1 MSRKLLFDT
10 DIGSDVDDA
19 IALAFALACPDE
31 LDLVAVTTVSAN
43 TRGRAEAAARI
54 LGVGGRSD
62 IEVCVGVE
70 GALVRRAR
78 FVWRD
83 IETEGYPEGPD
94 AAISDEPAPERIVR
108 AAREH
113 EGLEI
118 VAIGPLTN
126 LAHALALDPG
136 LPKRIAR
143 LTVMGGHLRE
153 VRVGTLLAK
162 PGIDYNL
169 CSDPEASVMVL
180 GAGFETRLVTADVT
194 LQTWMRERDVV
205 RLEAAEHPLPRGIAN
220 LVRQWTP
227 WQRKI
232 FTGIGGTLDD
242 DNVAFLHDPL
252 TLLSLVDPAPLTFER
267 LRVVTAEER
276 GVLRTFEMPEAGP
289 GTTAEVATA
298 VDAAAAR
305 DAIVARLLSF

>member
-1 MSRKLLFDT
+1 MSRKVLFDT

-19 IALAFALACPDE
+19 IALAFALACPDD

-54 LGVGGRSD
+54 LGVAGRSD
-62 IEVCVGVE
+62 VEVCVGAE
-70 GALVRRAR
+70 GALVRRDR

-94 AAISDEPAPERIVR
+94 APISDEPAPERIVR
-108 AAREH
+108 AAREN
-113 EGLEI
+113 EGLEL

-126 LAHALALDPG
+126 VAHALALDPE
-136 LPKRIAR
+136 LPKRVAR
-143 LTVMGGHLRE
+143 LTVMGGHIRE
-153 VRVGTLLAK
+153 VRVGALLAK

-194 LQTWMRERDVV
+194 LQTWMREQDVV
-205 RLEAAEHPLPRGIAN
+205 RLEAAAHPLPRGIAN

-232 FTGIGGTLDD
+232 FTGIGGTLAD

-252 TLLSLVDPAPLTFER
+252 TLLSLVDPSPLSFER
-267 LRVVTAEER
+267 LRIVTAEQR

-289 GTTAEVATA
+289 GTPSEVATA
-298 VDAAAAR
+298 VDAEAAR
-305 DAIVARLLSF
+305 DAIVTRLLSF